1 MEMPG
6 RIGGH
11 GLSGRCDLRA
21 RGRRGDRPADGVDGD
36 AHRRQTVIQ
45 TTIAQL
51 QAQAGERAAAGNPSP
66 PTPEAPTGPD
76 RNAQVAGH
84 AASPIILAA
93 MVCPRQRTA
102 QVDVGSGHREY
113 PEDSGRAGRSPMW
126 AIGVSDNLDGGA
138 ARRIPATI
146 PPKRLVAGS
155 DGPVSLW
162 LK

>member
-51 QAQAGERAAAGNPSP
+51 QAQAGERAAAGPRRP
-66 PTPEAPTGPD
+66 RRRRRALIATP
-76 RNAQVAGH
+76 RW
-84 AASPIILAA
+84 LATRPRRSSWPRWCA
-93 MVCPRQRTA
+93 PRQRTA